1 MQMNAQRTLETDQ
14 LLLMLSFRLF
24 TVKLGELLFRL
35 RADGSC
41 LRGLRC
47 IATAHLPLHQL
58 RESTIWVGAKL
69 LVAALFGHS
78 SVRAKD
84 DNCIRALDGGES
96 VGDTDC
102 CVVATEKGCERAV
115 YKGL

>member
-1 MQMNAQRTLETDQ
+1 MNAQCAPGAEQ
-14 LLLMLSFRLF
+14 LLLMLSLRLS
-24 TVKLGELLFRL
+24 TVKLRELLFRL

-41 LRGLRC
+41 LRGMRR
-47 IATAHLPLHQL
+47 ITTAHLPLHQL
-58 RESTIWVGAKL
+58 RESTIWVGAEL
-69 LVAALFGHS
+69 LVASLFSHG
-78 SVRAKD
+78 SVGAKD
-84 DNCIRALDGGES
+84 DDCIRALDSGES